1 MNMSINRRRFLML
14 GASTSGLALASG
26 LGLGALAGAPRPAG
40 AAPGEGRAIVND
52 VIDFSLKPGDWP
64 GAFGFVT
71 FRMHQG
77 FHDGSI
83 VHYIRTDTSDADY
96 AELHGL
102 VFVPLLGVVDRPEL
116 QNRLYVFENGQPPV
130 LQHVP
135 GDDQYTPLFRIHRVR
150 GTTEGRL
157 LTAEREIQE
166 GKASGKL
173 EVEETRVRV
182 NFPLVQWGGGLD
194 RHGRYQ
200 HLAVDTARD
209 SYLGTGQ
216 LLEAPDLANGT
227 VTFKLHEAFPGSWY
241 ILTDT
246 SAAPMAPMM
255 NIPASPATADLP
267 AVHATDKVWVFVN
280 GVEGAGVMGFQSAI
294 FGNPAGHPAWSPFW
308 DHFALRWEDPGEARV
323 LESAAEV
330 RELVAAGRLTQYNGT
345 PDSHPQGFVVN
356 CPVPVLSG

>member
-1 MNMSINRRRFLML
+1 MNIAINRRRFLTL
-14 GASTSGLALASG
+14 SAGTSGLALASS
-26 LGLGALAGAPRPAG
+26 LGFGALAGAPHSAR
-40 AAPGEGRAIVND
+40 AATGEGRAIVKD

-71 FRMHQG
+71 FRLHQG
-77 FHDGSI
+77 FHDGRI
-83 VHYIRTDTSDADY
+83 VHYIRTDASDADY
-96 AELHGL
+96 AKRHGL

-116 QNRLYVFENGQPPV
+116 QNRLYLFENGQPPV

-135 GDDQYTPLFRIHRVR
+135 GTDEYTPLFRIHRVR
-150 GTTEGRL
+150 GDAGGRI
-157 LTAEREIQE
+157 LTAERGIQE
-166 GKASGKL
+166 AVASGNL
-173 EVEETRVRV
+173 TVEETRVRV
-182 NFPLVQWGGGLD
+182 NSPLVQWGD
-194 RHGRYQ
+194 E
-200 HLAVDTARD
+200 HLAVDTERD

-216 LLEAPDLANGT
+216 LLDAPDLENRQ

-255 NIPASPATADLP
+255 SIPASPATANLP
-267 AVHATDKVWVFVN
+267 SVHATDKVWVFVN
-280 GVEGAGVMGFQSAI
+280 GLEGAGVMGFQSAI

-308 DHFALRWEDPGEARV
+308 DHFALRWEDPAEARV